1 VPRDLDKMKRL
12 LKAKEERE
20 KEGGGGGGNTH
31 IEDTQRLVTDEIE
44 MLKVAFCI

>member
-20 KEGGGGGGNTH
+20 KEGGGNTH